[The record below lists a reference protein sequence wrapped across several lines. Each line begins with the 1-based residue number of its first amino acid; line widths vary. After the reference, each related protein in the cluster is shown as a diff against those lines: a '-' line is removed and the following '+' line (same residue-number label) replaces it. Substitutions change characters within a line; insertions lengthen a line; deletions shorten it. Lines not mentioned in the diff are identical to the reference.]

1 MNPFKVIQSNPNQ
14 KGGFVTKMQRETV
27 VEDSIFGAKTK
38 KETLYVSG
46 SKVVEAGVE
55 VSDEHIKANY
65 RIEEH
70 PSEMIDDKTGNKIVM
85 NLKWLHLK

>member
-1 MNPFKVIQSNPNQ
+1 MKPFIVIQSNPNQ

-46 SKVVEAGVE
+46 SKQVTVGTE
-55 VSDEHIKANY
+55 VADDHIKANY

-70 PSEMIDDKTGNKIVM
+70 PSELIDEKTDEIVKM

>member
-27 VEDSIFGAKTK
+27 VEDSIFGAKIK

-46 SKVVEAGVE
+46 IKEVAVDTE

-70 PSEMIDDKTGNKIVM
+70 PSELIDNKTGDKIVM

>member
-1 MNPFKVIQSNPNQ
+1 MKPFIVIKSNPNQ
-14 KGGFVTKMQRETV
+14 KGGFVTKMQRETTI
-27 VEDSIFGAKTK
+27 DDAIFGNKVK

-46 SKVVEAGVE
+46 SKQVDIGVE
-55 VSDEHIKANY
+55 VADEHIKATY

-70 PSEMIDDKTGNKIVM
+70 PSEMIDDKTGDKIVM